1 MPEHVRQIRK
11 KENPMILYHGTRK
24 SSAINI
30 INNGIDLHRGKKRAD
45 FGKGFYLTPDLRT
58 AKDWAIHNMMTIALE
73 RIKQRY
79 IDAVKTALIANHGL
93 SDSDAAA
100 SISAYQLQE
109 RFDLQPYIQLHY
121 DVEDIAD
128 EIIEEGY
135 SAASSH

>member
-1 MPEHVRQIRK
+1 
-11 KENPMILYHGTRK
+11 
-24 SSAINI
+24 
-30 INNGIDLHRGKKRAD
+30 
-45 FGKGFYLTPDLRT
+45 
-58 AKDWAIHNMMTIALE
+58 MMTIALE

>member
-1 MPEHVRQIRK
+1 
-11 KENPMILYHGTRK
+11 
-24 SSAINI
+24 
-30 INNGIDLHRGKKRAD
+30 
-45 FGKGFYLTPDLRT
+45 
-58 AKDWAIHNMMTIALE
+58 MTIALE

>member
-1 MPEHVRQIRK
+1 ML
-11 KENPMILYHGTRK
+11 KEG
-24 SSAINI
+24 
-30 INNGIDLHRGKKRAD
+30 
-45 FGKGFYLTPDLRT
+45 FGKVLQ
-58 AKDWAIHNMMTIALE
+58 AILAH
-73 RIKQRY
+73 K
-79 IDAVKTALIANHGL
+79 VKTALIANHGL
-93 SDSDAAA
+93 SDRDAAA